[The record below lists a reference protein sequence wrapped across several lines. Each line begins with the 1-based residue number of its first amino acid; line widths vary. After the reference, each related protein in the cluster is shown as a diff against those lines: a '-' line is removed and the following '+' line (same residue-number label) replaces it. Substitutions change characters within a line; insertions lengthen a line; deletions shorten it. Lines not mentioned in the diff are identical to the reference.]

1 MRKLLQRIMDN
12 PIAVFLLVVTAVWG
26 GAFALLHLPVGLF
39 PGLDVP
45 VVNIVS
51 HLPGA
56 GAEDM
61 ELLVTRPIED
71 RIRTIPGLRR
81 VSSTTIEGVSQ
92 VTAEFAWG
100 LRLADARQRVQAEL
114 AAVQGDLPVGVRPS
128 LENIGTTLQEVAGYV
143 VYGAGSPIELRT
155 AVQTELVSRLM
166 GVDGVARV
174 EVLGGD
180 EPAYVVRLRPE
191 ALARHHLMVGDVTA
205 ALARYNQVVAA
216 DFIDR
221 GAREYLIRGDS
232 RLQTRDDIL
241 AVPVVAD
248 GPRSVLVKDVATV
261 RAGRVPRHYQVH
273 GNGRPAVAFIV
284 SKRAAASTIA
294 VVQGIDQELAGL
306 QSLLPKGSQVRK
318 FYDQADLIGEAR
330 DDLFHDLLFG
340 ALLAA
345 AVLFVFM
352 GTWRATLIVTAT
364 IPIVLLGTL
373 GLMEVFGQTLN
384 VITLSAL
391 TLAVGM
397 VVDDAIVVAECVVR
411 HLQTGTDRRTASL
424 NGAAEIA
431 GPDASGTFTTVAAF
445 APLLFLGGIAGLFVR
460 PFGLVVSMALLASLL
475 VSLTLVPLAFGR
487 IGITGHRNP
496 LGARLLA
503 QLDRALQKILAVA
516 FAHRGGVILAA
527 ALLLGLGG
535 LAAFLGP
542 ISVLPPIDEGAILIE
557 YVLPPG
563 TSLAESNRIGD
574 LLERQALAQ
583 TAVATVY
590 RRTGSPQRGF
600 QIEGVNRGELTI
612 KLQPRRKRTA
622 TVAQIMAKLRREYG
636 KIPGV
641 VFLYHQP
648 TQEKMDESLSGLPA
662 LFGVTIF
669 GSDMN
674 RLIAL
679 AAQAERQMAGD
690 PGVANIVNNTR
701 IKIPQIIVRP
711 DPVELA
717 RCGLSPEAVF
727 AAIRAARFGVP
738 ATTIV
743 RQRQQVQVL
752 VRTDAAAA
760 ATLDG
765 LTGLLIPTPSGQVV
779 PLRQVAAGAH
789 RASGRGGDPP
799 QRPTRGHPSGR
810 GGRQHPRGR
819 GTAAPEV
826 FRALSA
832 GRLQH
837 RLHRPVPGA
846 AANRPGF
853 RPDRPRRGPADLP
866 DHGHA
871 VPFLAPAPDRPG
883 DHPHRPGGSDRA
895 VGHHPGRPRYLGGD
909 GRPDPGGDRRQQRH
923 RPARLCESPGGRR
936 PGGRRRS
943 TGGCFR
949 APAAHR
955 DDGRDH
961 DLRHAP
967 GCAQPGGRL
976 ADLPTLR
983 HHRHRRTPLGDRRYP
998 RSGPGAQEL
1007 SAPSAWQTLIFP
1019 PPDSPSPSAANR
1031 RFLPPVCGR
1040 VQPSRDYRPF
1050 NSRAG
1055 IFL

>member
-1 MRKLLQRIMDN
+1 M
-12 PIAVFLLVVTAVWG
+12 
-26 GAFALLHLPVGLF
+26 
-39 PGLDVP
+39 
-45 VVNIVS
+45 VNIVS

-56 GAEDM
+56 GAEDL
-61 ELLVTRPIED
+61 ELLVTRLIED

-100 LRLADARQRVQAEL
+100 VRLADARQRVQAEL
-114 AAVQGDLPVGVRPS
+114 AAVQGDLPAGVRPS

-143 VYGAGSPIELRT
+143 VYGGGSPIALRT

-166 GVDGVARV
+166 GVEGVARV

-191 ALARHHLMVGDVTA
+191 ALARQHLTIGDVTA
-205 ALARYNQVVAA
+205 ALASYNQVVAA
-216 DFIDR
+216 DFIER

-294 VVQGIDQELAGL
+294 VVRGVDRELAGL

-352 GTWRATLIVTAT
+352 GTWRATLIVTAS
-364 IPIVLLGTL
+364 IPIALLGTL

-397 VVDDAIVVAECVVR
+397 VVDDAIVVAECIVR
-411 HLQTGTDRRTASL
+411 HLQAGTDRRIASL

-431 GPDASGTFTTVAAF
+431 GPDASGTFTTLAAF

-475 VSLTLVPLAFGR
+475 ISLTLVPLAFGR
-487 IGITGHRNP
+487 IGTTGHRNP

-503 QLDRALQKILAVA
+503 RLDRVLQKTLV
-516 FAHRGGVILAA
+516 FSLAHRGRVVLVA

-557 YVLPPG
+557 YVMPPG
-563 TSLAESNRIGD
+563 TSLAESNRIGNI
-574 LLERQALAQ
+574 LERQALAQ

-612 KLQPRRKRTA
+612 KLQPRGKRTA

-641 VFLYHQP
+641 AFLYHQP

-679 AAQAERQMAGD
+679 AAQAEKQMAGD
-690 PGVANIVNNTR
+690 PAVANIVNNTK

-717 RCGLSPEAVF
+717 RCGLSPAAVF
-727 AAIRAARFGVP
+727 AAIRAARFGVQ

-779 PLRQVAAGAH
+779 PLRQVAQVRIEHLAAAVTRLNGQREVTLLAEVDGSIPAAVERLRRKFSAISLPEGYSIAFTGQYQVLRQTVQDFVLIGLAAVLLIYLIMAMQFRSWLQPLIVLVTIPIALVGAIVLLAVTRAGLDISVGMGALTLVGIAVNNAIVLLDYAN
-789 RASGRGGDPP
+789 RQVAAGREVADALRSAVFVRL
-799 QRPTRGHPSGR
+799 RPILM
-810 GGRQHPRGR
+810 
-819 GTAAPEV
+819 TAATTIFAMLPV
-826 FRALSA
+826 ALNPAVGSRIFQPFAITVIGGLLSA
-832 GRLQH
+832 TAATLV
-837 RLHRPVPGA
+837 LVPV
-846 AANRPGF
+846 
-853 RPDRPRRGPADLP
+853 L
-866 DHGHA
+866 
-871 VPFLAPAPDRPG
+871 
-883 DHPHRPGGSDRA
+883 
-895 VGHHPGRPRYLGGD
+895 
-909 GRPDPGGDRRQQRH
+909 
-923 RPARLCESPGGRR
+923 
-936 PGGRRRS
+936 RS
-943 TGGCFR
+943 
-949 APAAHR
+949 
-955 DDGRDH
+955 
-961 DLRHAP
+961 
-967 GCAQPGGRL
+967 
-976 ADLPTLR
+976 
-983 HHRHRRTPLGDRRYP
+983 
-998 RSGPGAQEL
+998 
-1007 SAPSAWQTLIFP
+1007 
-1019 PPDSPSPSAANR
+1019 
-1031 RFLPPVCGR
+1031 FLPQAQGKH
-1040 VQPSRDYRPF
+1040 
-1050 NSRAG
+1050 
-1055 IFL
+1055 